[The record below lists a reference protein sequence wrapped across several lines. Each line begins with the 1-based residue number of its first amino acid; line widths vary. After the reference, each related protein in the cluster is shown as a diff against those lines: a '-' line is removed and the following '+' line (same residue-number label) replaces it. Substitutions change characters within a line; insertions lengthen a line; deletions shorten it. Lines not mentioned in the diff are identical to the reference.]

1 MGRLVGANVTVAYLL
16 ALVAVALTAV
26 GQLSLKAAASQKSF
40 GDLWRDRFARVVRL
54 GAGYAA
60 LFAAV
65 AITAYNLRVLE
76 VNVVV
81 SLSALCYP
89 GVLLLSRLFLDERP
103 TRRQWVGLFIICG
116 GVILYNLV

>member
-1 MGRLVGANVTVAYLL
+1 MTFAYVL
-16 ALVAVALTAV
+16 ALLAVALTAL
-26 GQLSLKAAASQKSF
+26 GQLALKSAASRKPSGSRW
-40 GDLWRDRFARVVRL
+40 GDRYSTIARL

-65 AITAYNLRVLE
+65 SITAYNLRVLE

-89 GVLLLSRLFLDERP
+89 AVLVLSGLAFDERL
-103 TRRQWVGLFIICG
+103 TRRQWVGLCIICG
-116 GVILYNLV
+116 GVILYNLE